1 MPHGSLNKQGIT
13 KMIDY
18 KKPPKPKTDWAEI
31 VIGSVC
37 FIGVLLMAC
46 AIIFLLA
53 VWYELCKIKGY

>member
-1 MPHGSLNKQGIT
+1 
-13 KMIDY
+13 MIDY
-18 KKPPKPKTDWAEI
+18 KKPLSKPKTDWTEI

-53 VWYELCKIKGY
+53 V

>member
-53 VWYELCKIKGY
+53 V

>member
-1 MPHGSLNKQGIT
+1 MTITTMPHGSLNKQGIT

-18 KKPPKPKTDWAEI
+18 KKPLSKPKTDWAEI

-37 FIGVLLMAC
+37 FIGVFLMAC

-53 VWYELCKIKGY
+53 V